1 MSESPNPLPVVSSRA
16 EFAVAVQW
24 FAEAAIR
31 RGARTMWW
39 LDRDFSDWPLD
50 ELALLAVLAPWLRMP
65 QRRLVLI
72 AADWSRVRSDHA
84 RFCAWRV
91 PWSHAVETLRAQEDD
106 AAEIGAVLF
115 DDGPTSLQMLDR
127 DRWRGRCS
135 VDPVDAHL
143 LRERFD
149 ALAQRSTPD
158 FPVTM
163 LGL

>member
-1 MSESPNPLPVVSSRA
+1 MNSASGPLPGISSRA
-16 EFAVAVQW
+16 EFAAAVQW
-24 FAEAAIR
+24 FTDTAIG
-31 RGARTMWW
+31 RGARTIWW

-50 ELALLAVLAPWLRMP
+50 EPAVLDSLAPWLRLP
-65 QRRLVLI
+65 QRRLVMI
-72 AADWSRVRSDHA
+72 AADWSRVRPDHA

-106 AAEIGAVLF
+106 AAEIGSVLF
-115 DDGPTSLQMLDR
+115 DDGPTSLQLLDR

-158 FPVTM
+158 FPVTL